1 MQNFQEKH
9 RDQAIDEENKGDVK
23 QEQGRGAGDTIAG
36 GMNLPAY
43 PSSNLLQLLEDGERE

>member
-23 QEQGRGAGDTIAG
+23 QEQGRGAEEPLDESET
-36 GMNLPAY
+36 
-43 PSSNLLQLLEDGERE
+43 GE